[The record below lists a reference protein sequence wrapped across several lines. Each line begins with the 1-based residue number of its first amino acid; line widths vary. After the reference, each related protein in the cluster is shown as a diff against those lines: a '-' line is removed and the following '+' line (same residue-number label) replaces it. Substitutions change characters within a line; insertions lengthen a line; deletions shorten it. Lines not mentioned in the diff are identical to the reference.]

1 MNSWHTYPHG
11 GVPASDQMSKRK
23 NAFFQVSDEGEPNGN
38 RLGVDEV
45 HTYPHAY
52 PHGGSVHTSDQM
64 SKRPKLDS
72 SLQVSGEDEPT
83 DDSLGV
89 DEALIDGSQAR
100 PSDADIGKF
109 LTRITRKTVAA
120 RSATFGF
127 ATNVRDGLTEGS
139 TYRLKKISL
148 LETRIGT
155 RQVWT
160 MEAVADK
167 TVSRVWAPWVLTQHT
182 YGNSGTEE
190 IEPRNV
196 QILKCLDITYKGS
209 TSDDN
214 DKIRYDF
221 AFSRA

>member
-1 MNSWHTYPHG
+1 MT
-11 GVPASDQMSKRK
+11 AR
-23 NAFFQVSDEGEPNGN
+23 
-38 RLGVDEV
+38 R
-45 HTYPHAY
+45 
-52 PHGGSVHTSDQM
+52 GSY
-64 SKRPKLDS
+64 
-72 SLQVSGEDEPT
+72 SLAV
-83 DDSLGV
+83 
-89 DEALIDGSQAR
+89 
-100 PSDADIGKF
+100 
-109 LTRITRKTVAA
+109 
-120 RSATFGF
+120 
-127 ATNVRDGLTEGS
+127 NVRDGLTEGS
-139 TYRLKKISL
+139 TYRLKKIIL
-148 LETRIGT
+148 LETRNGT
-155 RQVWT
+155 KQVWT

>member
-1 MNSWHTYPHG
+1 MSKRQNPFLQGSDEDTPSDARLGVDEGHTYPHSYPHA
-11 GVPASDQMSKRK
+11 GVHTPDQMSKR
-23 NAFFQVSDEGEPNGN
+23 Q
-38 RLGVDEV
+38 
-45 HTYPHAY
+45 
-52 PHGGSVHTSDQM
+52 
-64 SKRPKLDS
+64 KLDS

-83 DDSLGV
+83 DDSFGV

-160 MEAVADK
+160 MEAVTDK
-167 TVSRVWAPWVLTQHT
+167 LVSRVWAPWVLTQHT

-196 QILKCLDITYKGS
+196 QILKCLDIMYKGS

>member
-1 MNSWHTYPHG
+1 
-11 GVPASDQMSKRK
+11 MSKRQ
-23 NAFFQVSDEGEPNGN
+23 NPFLQGSDEDTPSDA
-38 RLGVDEV
+38 RLGVDEG

-52 PHGGSVHTSDQM
+52 PHGGSVHTPDQM
-64 SKRPKLDS
+64 SKRQKLDS

-83 DDSLGV
+83 DDSFGV
-89 DEALIDGSQAR
+89 DETLIDGSQAR
-100 PSDADIGKF
+100 PSEADIGKF

-160 MEAVADK
+160 MEAVTDK
-167 TVSRVWAPWVLTQHT
+167 LVSRVWAPWVLTQHT

-209 TSDDN
+209 TIRSDMT
-214 DKIRYDF
+214 
-221 AFSRA
+221 SRSLEPEEV

>member
-1 MNSWHTYPHG
+1 
-11 GVPASDQMSKRK
+11 MSKRQ
-23 NAFFQVSDEGEPNGN
+23 NPFLQGSDEDTPSDA
-38 RLGVDEV
+38 RLGVDEG

-160 MEAVADK
+160 MEAVTDK
-167 TVSRVWAPWVLTQHT
+167 LVSRVWAPWVLTQHT

>member
-11 GVPASDQMSKRK
+11 GVPASDQISKRK

-83 DDSLGV
+83 DDSFGV

-100 PSDADIGKF
+100 LSEATITKF
-109 LTRITRKTVAA
+109 LTRITRKTVTA
-120 RSATFGF
+120 RRGSYSLAV
-127 ATNVRDGLTEGS
+127 NVRDGLTEGS
-139 TYRLKKISL
+139 TYRLKKIIL
-148 LETRIGT
+148 LETRNGT
-155 RQVWT
+155 KQVWT

-167 TVSRVWAPWVLTQHT
+167 RVRWIWAPWVLTQHT

-196 QILKCLDITYKGS
+196 QILKCVDISYKGY
-209 TSDDN
+209 TDGDN
-214 DKIRYDF
+214 GKIKYDF
-221 AFSRA
+221 AFTQN

>member
-1 MNSWHTYPHG
+1 
-11 GVPASDQMSKRK
+11 MSKRQ
-23 NAFFQVSDEGEPNGN
+23 NPFLQGSDEDTPSDA
-38 RLGVDEV
+38 RLGVDEG

-52 PHGGSVHTSDQM
+52 PHGGSVHTPDQM
-64 SKRPKLDS
+64 SKRQKLDS

-83 DDSLGV
+83 DDSFGV
-89 DEALIDGSQAR
+89 DETLIDGSQAR
-100 PSDADIGKF
+100 PSEAAITKF
-109 LTRITRKTVAA
+109 LTRITRKTVTA
-120 RSATFGF
+120 RRSSYSLAV
-127 ATNVRDGLTEGS
+127 NVRDGLTEGS
-139 TYRLKKISL
+139 TYRLKKIIM

-155 RQVWT
+155 RQDWT

-167 TVSRVWAPWVLTQHT
+167 IVRRIWAPWVLTRHT
-182 YGNSGTEE
+182 YINSVSED

>member
-1 MNSWHTYPHG
+1 
-11 GVPASDQMSKRK
+11 MSKRQ
-23 NAFFQVSDEGEPNGN
+23 NPFLQGSDEDTPSDA
-38 RLGVDEV
+38 RLGVDEG

-52 PHGGSVHTSDQM
+52 PHGGSVHTPDQM
-64 SKRPKLDS
+64 SKRQKLDS

-83 DDSLGV
+83 DDSFGV

-100 PSDADIGKF
+100 PSEADIGKF

-160 MEAVADK
+160 MEAVTDK
-167 TVSRVWAPWVLTQHT
+167 LVSRVWAPWVLTQHT